1 MRQTFVAL
9 VDTEPGLVAR
19 VDALFRRQ
27 DVPLESLTFRQARG
41 SAPASVTVVA
51 EASEEKARLLVKHL
65 RRLVDV
71 RTVLAPVAG
80 DEP

>member
-9 VDTEPGLVAR
+9 VDGTPGLVAR

-27 DVPLESLTFRQARG
+27 DVPLESLTFRDAQG

-51 EASEEKARLLVKHL
+51 ETSDETARLLVKHL

-71 RTVLAPVAG
+71 RAVLAPVPG